1 MSKITIYHGSPNII
15 EKPQFGFGKTYNDY
29 GLGFYCTEHK
39 NLAKEWACT
48 EFSGG
53 YANCY
58 EVETDNMNILNL
70 QSEEYT
76 ILHWLALLVKN
87 RNFSISAPIMA
98 TGSKWLLDNFLIDL
112 VPYDIVIGYRADDSY
127 FSFAKAFLMNTISLK
142 QLSYAMKLGNL
153 GEQIVLKSKK
163 AFDSIRFIGAEA
175 ASNSEFYQ
183 KRKLRDDEARKAYQK
198 ELEIADLHGTFIRDL
213 IIQGEKPHESQL

>member
-48 EFSGG
+48 EFSDG

-58 EVETDNMNILNL
+58 EIETDNMNILNL
-70 QSEEYT
+70 QSEEYS

-112 VPYDIVIGYRADDSY
+112 TPYDIVIGYRADDSY

-153 GEQIVLKSKK
+153 GEQVVLKSKK
-163 AFDSIRFIGAEA
+163 AFDSVKFIGAET